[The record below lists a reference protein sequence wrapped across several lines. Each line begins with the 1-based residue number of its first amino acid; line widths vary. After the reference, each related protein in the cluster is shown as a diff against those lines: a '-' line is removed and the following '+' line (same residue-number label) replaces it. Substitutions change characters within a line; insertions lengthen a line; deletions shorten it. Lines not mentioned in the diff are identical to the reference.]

1 MKRFVLSFALLLATP
16 CFAHHMAVVVSK
28 DNAVDN
34 LSSAQLSKIF
44 RVETKRWSDG
54 KPVVLVIHRAS
65 PGESIT
71 LQHLNKMTAAQF
83 QAWTIE
89 HRDSLKLVDSDGD
102 VLSVVESTPGAVGLV
117 EVRSVTDRVKI
128 VRVDGKV
135 PMEDG
140 YLPH

>member
-1 MKRFVLSFALLLATP
+1 VRRFVLSFALLLATP

-34 LSSAQLSKIF
+34 LTSAQLSKLF
-44 RVETKRWSDG
+44 RGETRKWPDG
-54 KPVVLVIHRAS
+54 RMVVLVIHRAS

-83 QAWTIE
+83 QAWIIE
-89 HRDSLKLVDSDGD
+89 HHDSVKMADSDQE
-102 VLSVVESTPGAVGLV
+102 VLSIVETDPEAVGLV
-117 EVRSVTDRVKI
+117 DVRSLTDRVKL
-128 VRVDGKV
+128 VHVDGKV

>member
-1 MKRFVLSFALLLATP
+1 VKRFVLSFALLLATP
-16 CFAHHMAVVVSK
+16 CFAHHMAVVVQK

-44 RVETKRWSDG
+44 RGETRKWPDG
-54 KPVVLVIHRAS
+54 RMIVLVIHRAS

-71 LQHLNKMTAAQF
+71 LQHLNKMTAAQL

-89 HRDSLKLVDSDGD
+89 HRDSLKFVDSDED